1 MQGCPV
7 KCSGQGRCCTL
18 THTWHVFS
26 ACEFLMTP
34 LAYTIRMNHRTLP
47 LTVSD
52 LYRWQFLVVWPHSI
66 IPILLMSKLRYR
78 EGKSLAQY
86 SQSDGIRIPN
96 WAICGMRSGSESPT
110 GLQTVSSEESCH
122 WWALFCQGDM

>member
-1 MQGCPV
+1 
-7 KCSGQGRCCTL
+7 
-18 THTWHVFS
+18 
-26 ACEFLMTP
+26 
-34 LAYTIRMNHRTLP
+34 MNHRKLP

-52 LYRWQFLVVWPHSI
+52 LYRWQFLVVWLHSI

-96 WAICGMRSGSESPT
+96 WAICGTRSGSESPT
-110 GLQTVSSEESCH
+110 GLQTVLSE
-122 WWALFCQGDM
+122 